1 VSTRPE
7 PIASMSFLFDT
18 RAWATLDTW
27 QFVAIGLLF
36 VWSGFVRSGL
46 GFGGAALTLPM
57 LLLVLDEP
65 IVFLPAIAMQL
76 LVFSTLTVATRID
89 NVDWGYLA
97 RISSWLALPFA
108 AGLFGLLQLPGSVLS
123 LFVYALTFGYGLLY
137 LLDRS
142 VASGSRVSDVLLL
155 GLGGYAS
162 GVSLTGAPLI
172 AAVGARQLPA
182 HRVRDTLFVLWIV
195 LVLVKLFTFQVARVP
210 FQWALFFSTLPLV
223 SLGHVLGLR
232 VHERLVRGE
241 ARGFRRMVGA
251 GLMLVAGFGLVVA
264 VPRVLG

>member
-1 VSTRPE
+1 LLETGP
-7 PIASMSFLFDT
+7 
-18 RAWATLDTW
+18 WATLAAW
-27 QFVAIGLLF
+27 QFAAIGTLF

-46 GFGGAALTLPM
+46 GFGGAALTLPV

-65 IVFLPAIAMQL
+65 ILFLPAIAMQL
-76 LVFSTLTVATRID
+76 LVFSTLTVATRIA
-89 NVDWGYLA
+89 NVDWRYLV
-97 RISSWLALPFA
+97 RISVWLGMPFA

-137 LLDRS
+137 LVDRP
-142 VASGSRVSDVLLL
+142 VASRSRLSDALLL

-195 LVLVKLFTFQVARVP
+195 LVLVKLSTFRLAGVP
-210 FQWALFFSTLPLV
+210 FQWGLFVATLPLV
-223 SLGHVLGLR
+223 AIGHVLGLR
-232 VHERLVRGE
+232 VHERLLRGDGH
-241 ARGFRRMVGA
+241 GFRRWVGA
-251 GLMLVAGFGLVVA
+251 GLMLVAALGLWVV
-264 VPRVLG
+264 VPRVIAWLAA